1 MTCTN
6 VSMSTTGERGVILRD
21 KQCDSRWLFGAIR
34 QSLLPVLLCAG
45 LGVVQSALAQTPMRP
60 LKQRVIPCQVQYA
73 QAVRTI
79 GLARWSAPESER
91 PGIERLLNAAA
102 EAKELVDGEFLQ
114 WVDIL
119 CSTDT
124 LSQLQLSVDRLEQ
137 NKWPPLSPEER
148 RVAQAT
154 AANAELLKA
163 IQAGL

>member
-1 MTCTN
+1 VVDN
-6 VSMSTTGERGVILRD
+6 LGADFSERGVVLRD
-21 KQCDSRWLFGAIR
+21 KQWASRWLFGFIR

-45 LGVVQSALAQTPMRP
+45 LGAVQSVIAQAPIRP
-60 LKQRVIPCQVQYA
+60 LKQRLIPCQVQYA
-73 QAVRTI
+73 QSVQTI

-102 EAKELVDGEFLQ
+102 EAKELVDEDFLQ
-114 WVDIL
+114 WVDTL

-124 LSQLQLSVDRLEQ
+124 LSQLRGSVDRLEA
-137 NKWPPLSPEER
+137 NKWLPSSPEEKR
-148 RVAQAT
+148 TAQAA